1 LRRPWLRHDAGT
13 LAFSAI
19 GKASRLYD
27 EDAVLLYIFS
37 GLFVG
42 LVVGVTGVGGGSL
55 MTPILVLLFGVHP
68 ATAVGTDLLYAAATK
83 SVGTAVHGF
92 NRTVIWRVTGLL
104 ALGSAPTAF
113 VMIFLLN
120 RYGPFGPGAAALI
133 TTILGYALLLTAAA
147 MLLRRRIQAYA
158 ASRVGR
164 IDPMTRNLLTI
175 LTGIVLGVFVSLS
188 SVGAGALGVTAL
200 ILLYPEVPT
209 AQIVGSDI
217 AHAVPLALVAGFGH
231 WLIGSVNFGT
241 LGLLLIGSIPGIV
254 VGSFLAPR
262 LPDHWLRPLLAI
274 VLVFVG
280 ARLIIV

>member
-1 LRRPWLRHDAGT
+1 LRRPWLRHDAWT

-120 RYGPFGPGAAALI
+120 HYGPFGPGAAALI

>member
-1 LRRPWLRHDAGT
+1 MSIFPGDAPFQRD
-13 LAFSAI
+13 A
-19 GKASRLYD
+19 RLVTALPSQNK
-27 EDAVLLYIFS
+27 DAALLYVFS

-92 NRTVIWRVTGLL
+92 NGTVIWRVTGLL

-113 VMIFLLN
+113 AMIFLLN
-120 RYGPFGPGAAALI
+120 HFGPFGPGAAVLI

-158 ASRVGR
+158 AIRVGR
-164 IDPMTRNLLTI
+164 IHPTTRAALTVV
-175 LTGIVLGVFVSLS
+175 TGIVLGVFVSLS

-209 AQIVGSDI
+209 SQIVGSDI
-217 AHAVPLALVAGFGH
+217 AHAVPLTLVAGFGH

-241 LGLLLIGSIPGIV
+241 LGLLLIGSIPGIIL
-254 VGSFLAPR
+254 GSFIAPR
-262 LPDHWLRPLLAI
+262 LPDAWLRPLLAA
-274 VLVFVG
+274 VLIFVG

>member
-1 LRRPWLRHDAGT
+1 VTAL
-13 LAFSAI
+13 S
-19 GKASRLYD
+19 SQN
-27 EDAVLLYIFS
+27 EDAALLYVFS

-92 NRTVIWRVTGLL
+92 NGTVIWRVTGLL

-113 VMIFLLN
+113 AMIFLLN
-120 RYGPFGPGAAALI
+120 HFGPFGPGAAALI

-164 IDPMTRNLLTI
+164 INPTTRAVLTVI
-175 LTGIVLGVFVSLS
+175 TGIVLGVFVSLS

-209 AQIVGSDI
+209 SQIVGSDI
-217 AHAVPLALVAGFGH
+217 AHAVPLTLVAGFGH

-241 LGLLLIGSIPGIV
+241 LGLLLIGSIPGIIL
-254 VGSFLAPR
+254 GSFIAPR
-262 LPDHWLRPLLAI
+262 LPDVWLRPLLAA

-280 ARLIIV
+280 ARLVFV